1 MNHDVSSTCRAATS
15 YRRAVAVLLV
25 FLTLF
30 VSTAIAAPA
39 LASLREDPSSFADDA
54 LPVGLAGAHFVVALY
69 QAEAFAFFDGS
80 RALQQAPLVISRP
93 YRAPPALFPLSTI

>member
-1 MNHDVSSTCRAATS
+1 MNHVVSSIYRSETS

-39 LASLREDPSSFADDA
+39 LASLREDSGSFADDE
-54 LPVGLAGAHFVVALY
+54 LPVGLAGQYFALAHY
-69 QAEAFAFFDGS
+69 QAEAFVLFDGS
-80 RALQQAPLVISRP
+80 RALRQARLDVSRP
-93 YRAPPALFPLSTI
+93 YRAPPILFLLSTI

>member
-1 MNHDVSSTCRAATS
+1 MNHDVSSTCRAETS

-39 LASLREDPSSFADDA
+39 LASLREDSSSFADDES
-54 LPVGLAGAHFVVALY
+54 PVGLAGPHFVLALY
-69 QAEAFAFFDGS
+69 HAEAFIFFDGS
-80 RALQQAPLVISRP
+80 RALKQAPLVITRP
-93 YRAPPALFPLSTI
+93 YRAPPVRIA